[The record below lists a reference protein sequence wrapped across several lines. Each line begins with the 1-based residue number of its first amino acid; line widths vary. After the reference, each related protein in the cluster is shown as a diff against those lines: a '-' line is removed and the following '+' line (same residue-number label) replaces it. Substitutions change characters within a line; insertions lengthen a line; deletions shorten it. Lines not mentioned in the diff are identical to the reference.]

1 MANAGNKWMSLIGA
15 YMIVKGIVNLI
26 LGFSVGNI
34 VTLLISGVLAF
45 LIIKGVPYMNYVTGA
60 YLALMSVIHIIPN
73 IQGHH
78 WFYLAEGIIDLI
90 AAVVLFTSGR
100 TKES

>member
-15 YMIVKGIVNLI
+15 YMIIKGIINLI

-34 VTLLISGVLAF
+34 VTLLISGALAF
-45 LIIKGVPYMNYVTGA
+45 LIIKGVPYMSYVTGA

-78 WFYLAEGIIDLI
+78 WFYLAEGILDLI

-100 TKES
+100 TNES

>member
-15 YMIVKGIVNLI
+15 YMIIKGIINLI

-34 VTLLISGVLAF
+34 VTLLISGTLAF

-78 WFYLAEGIIDLI
+78 WFYLAEGILDLI
-90 AAVVLFTSGR
+90 AAVVLFTANRS
-100 TKES
+100 KES

>member
-1 MANAGNKWMSLIGA
+1 MEQTGGKWMSLIGA

-60 YLALMSVIHIIPN
+60 YLIHIIPN

>member
-1 MANAGNKWMSLIGA
+1 MEQTGGKWMSLIGA

-34 VTLLISGVLAF
+34 V
-45 LIIKGVPYMNYVTGA
+45 
-60 YLALMSVIHIIPN
+60 ALMSVIHIIPN

-90 AAVVLFTSGR
+90 AAVVLFTSGKI
-100 TKES
+100 KES

>member
-1 MANAGNKWMSLIGA
+1 MRCRYGTDRRKVDVSDRGIHDRKGNCQSDIG
-15 YMIVKGIVNLI
+15 
-26 LGFSVGNI
+26 
-34 VTLLISGVLAF
+34 TLLIRGVLAF